1 MAEYYKSCTVK
12 AETHRTNFEAVTS
25 TFEELFILFF
35 IFERTLTNQHVRLR
49 KKEDERKNRKKEH
62 VGH

>member
-12 AETHRTNFEAVTS
+12 AETHRTNFEAVTN

-49 KKEDERKNRKKEH
+49 KKRR
-62 VGH
+62 